1 MPFEPTAA
9 IWGSLLGACR
19 VYSNTNF
26 DEFVGRHLVEI
37 EPENAG
43 NCVFPST
50 LYASARRMED
60 VRNVRE
66 LMMEKASCDRG
77 DWKKLD

>member
-1 MPFEPTAA
+1 
-9 IWGSLLGACR
+9 
-19 VYSNTNF
+19 
-26 DEFVGRHLVEI
+26 VGRHLVEI

-43 NCVFPST
+43 NCVIPST

-60 VRNVRE
+60 VRNVSE

>member
-1 MPFEPTAA
+1 M
-9 IWGSLLGACR
+9 LGT
-19 VYSNTNF
+19 V
-26 DEFVGRHLVEI
+26 
-37 EPENAG
+37 P
-43 NCVFPST
+43 FPSN

-60 VRNVRE
+60 VRNARE